1 MELEKNKKV
10 LTLKEKQDR
19 AVARLEGLKKQIKEA
34 SKRTFILVFSGLM
47 IDEEIYVILKKRLKD
62 KEFKNKVRREIKEL
76 IILLDEE
83 KGDKTNG
90 SGEQL

>member
-1 MELEKNKKV
+1 M
-10 LTLKEKQDR
+10 T
-19 AVARLEGLKKQIKEA
+19 
-34 SKRTFILVFSGLM
+34 
-47 IDEEIYVILKKRLKD
+47 DEEIYLILKKRIKD

-90 SGEQL
+90 SSEQL